1 MSGLTAVYVVFAI
14 VFASMFG
21 YMVLLSRRQT
31 ETEEE
36 VQELRDRLIERG
48 KLE

>member
-21 YMVLLSRRQT
+21 YMLLLSRRQRDT
-31 ETEEE
+31 ELE
-36 VQELRDRLIERG
+36 VEELRDHLAKRG
-48 KLE
+48 KLQ